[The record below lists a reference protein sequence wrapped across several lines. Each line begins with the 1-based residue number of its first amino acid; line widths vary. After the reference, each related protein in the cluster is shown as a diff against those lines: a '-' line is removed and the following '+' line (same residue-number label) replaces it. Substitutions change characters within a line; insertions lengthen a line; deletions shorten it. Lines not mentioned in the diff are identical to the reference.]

1 MRPVDPLPPTV
12 RLFHIGPQKTGTTAL
27 QTAAAARRPQ
37 LMAHGVLY
45 PGRTVNH
52 RLAIASLVGK
62 GIGWKAAADGT
73 PTEPPPRQHWNDLV
87 AEVNSYP
94 DRRAWFGHEY
104 AAGAKT
110 GVIREVRDTFGD
122 DLHIL
127 ITLRSVARMLPS
139 IWQETN
145 KAAGNRGTFDR
156 WLRRAL
162 TPGTEVNQIVQTRH
176 DQGALVRRWAD
187 VVGEKKVTV
196 VVLNPRDH
204 DFLPHAVEQLLDLP
218 AGLLANAEKEEHAA
232 NRSLTATEVELL
244 RQFNRRFRGYDTTP
258 AEHELVMIRGIA
270 PRVLGYREPPSDEPR
285 LAMPDWAADLADDA
299 ALRNA
304 DAVAASGVRVL
315 GDLDNLRLPARRRRD
330 PAEDHRTATDVP
342 MELAVEAM
350 LGVAAVALGRDP
362 GFRRTPE
369 RPMSLASVPAKT
381 LAAELSRRGAGRAA
395 RLVRRGFGKAT
406 P

>member
-1 MRPVDPLPPTV
+1 MSAVEALPPTV

-27 QTAAAARRPQ
+27 QTAAAAQRPQ

-45 PGRTVNH
+45 PGRAVNH
-52 RLAIASLVGK
+52 RLAVASLVGK
-62 GIGWKAAADGT
+62 TIGLKAASDGT
-73 PTEPPPRQHWNDLV
+73 PTQPPPRRYWNDLV
-87 AEVNSYP
+87 AEVNRYP

-104 AAGAKT
+104 AAGAT
-110 GVIREVRDTFGD
+110 TSVIREVHDTFGD

-156 WLRRAL
+156 WLRHAF
-162 TPGTEVNQIVQTRH
+162 TPGAKVNVIVQTRH

-187 VVGEKKVTV
+187 VVGRENVTV

-204 DFLPHAVEQLLDLP
+204 DFLPHTVEQLLGLP
-218 AGLLANAEKEEHAA
+218 VGLLAMAEREEHAV
-232 NRSLTATEVELL
+232 NRSLTAPEVELF

-258 AEHELVMIRGIA
+258 REHELVMIRGMV
-270 PRVLGYREPPSDEPR
+270 PRVLGYREPPSGEPR

-304 DAVAASGVRVL
+304 DAVAASGVRVI
-315 GDLDNLRLPARRRRD
+315 GDLDHLRLPAHRRRE
-330 PAEDHRTATDVP
+330 PGEDHRSVTCVP
-342 MELAVEAM
+342 VDLAVEAM
-350 LGVAAVALGRDP
+350 LGVAAVALGRDA
-362 GFRRTPE
+362 GFARSPE
-369 RPMSLASVPAKT
+369 RPMSLASVPVKE
-381 LAAELSRRGAGRAA
+381 LAAELSRRGAGRVV
-395 RLVRRGFGKAT
+395 RLVRRRFGRVKS
-406 P
+406 